1 MKRFFPFAGLILSL
15 GISAPA
21 SAQPSGTI
29 PMRDFFRNPDRAYFR
44 ISGDGKTLSFMQ
56 PWERRMN
63 IYVQPVGSTAEPVR
77 ITAEKD
83 RDIPDY
89 FWKGADRVVYT
100 KDFGGDENDHVVV
113 VDRHG
118 GEPKDVTPYPG
129 VKAQII
135 DPLVESP
142 DRMLIGLN
150 KRVKEVFDV
159 YELDLASGKLTEIAQ
174 NPGNIT
180 TWGADHAGKLRYA
193 IETDGVEQTYLYRAD
208 ASGPFKP
215 VLKTTFRD
223 QFVPQV
229 FTADN
234 RKLYVASNL
243 GRDKVAIVL
252 VDPATA
258 REEEMIYARDDV
270 DVGGVVW
277 SKARK
282 RLAYANYQTW
292 KNERHY
298 LDPDAR
304 TLFGRLEAKVPGY
317 EVIVQSTTDDES
329 GLIVAATNDRTQG
342 TRYLYDRKHDRLT
355 KLGDVT
361 PWLPEAKMAAVKP
374 IEYKS
379 RDGLTIHGYLTVP
392 NGAAAKRLPVIV
404 NPHGGPWFRDGW
416 GFNPEVQFLA
426 SRGYAVLQVNYR
438 GSTGYGRKFWEAS
451 FKEWGF
457 KMQDDITDGVQW
469 LIKEGIAD
477 PKRICIYGGS
487 YGGYATLEGLV
498 KTPDLYACG
507 VDYVGV
513 SNLFT
518 FMKTIPPYWKPF
530 LGMMHEMVGDPDK
543 DKDRMTAASPAL
555 NADRIKV
562 PLLIAQGANDPRV
575 NKDESDQMVA
585 ALKARGIDVPY
596 IVKDNEG
603 HGFHNE
609 ENQFAFYEA
618 METFLD
624 KYIGSKSVN

>member
-1 MKRFFPFAGLILSL
+1 MNRLLPFAGFVLSL
-15 GISAPA
+15 GVATPA
-21 SAQPSGTI
+21 SSADAI
-29 PMRDFFRNPDRAYFR
+29 PMRDFFRHPDRAYYR

-63 IYVQPVGSTAEPVR
+63 IYVQPLGSGAEPVR
-77 ITAEKD
+77 VTSEKD

-89 FWKGADRVVYT
+89 FWKGADRIVYT

-113 VDRHG
+113 VDRRG
-118 GEPKDVTPYPG
+118 GEPRDVTPFEG

-135 DPLVESP
+135 DPLVEFP

-159 YELDLASGKLTEIAQ
+159 YELDLASGKLTQVAQ

-180 TWGADHAGKLRYA
+180 AWGADHAGQLRYA
-193 IETDGVEQTYLYRAD
+193 IATDGVNQTYLYRDDVKA
-208 ASGPFKP
+208 PFKA
-215 VLKTTFRD
+215 VLTTTFRD
-223 QFVPQV
+223 NFAPQF

-234 RKLYVASNL
+234 RKLYVASNI

-258 REEEMIYARDDV
+258 KEEKVVYARDDV
-270 DVGGVVW
+270 DVDGVVW

-282 RLAYANYQTW
+282 RPAYVSYQTW
-292 KNERHY
+292 KSARHY
-298 LDPDAR
+298 LDDDAR
-304 TLFGRLEAKVPGY
+304 RLFKRLEEKLAGY
-317 EVIVQSTTDDES
+317 EVTVQSTTDDES

-342 TRYLYDRKHDRLT
+342 TRYFYDRKADRLT
-355 KLGDVT
+355 KLGDVA

-374 IEYKS
+374 IEYKT
-379 RDGLTIHGYLTVP
+379 RDGLTVHGYLTVP
-392 NGAAAKRLPVIV
+392 NGVTPKKLPVIV
-404 NPHGGPWFRDGW
+404 NPHGGPWARDSW

-438 GSTGYGRKFWEAS
+438 GSTGYGRKFWESS
-451 FKEWGF
+451 FKQWGF
-457 KMQDDITDGVQW
+457 AMQDDVTDGVEW
-469 LIKEGIAD
+469 LIKEGTAD
-477 PKRICIYGGS
+477 PARICIYGGS

-530 LGMMHEMVGDPDK
+530 LAMMHEMVGDPDK
-543 DKDRMTAASPAL
+543 DKERLAAASPAL
-555 NADRIKV
+555 NADRIKA

-585 ALKARGIDVPY
+585 ALKKRGIDVPY

-618 METFLD
+618 MEKFLD
-624 KYIGSKSVN
+624 KYIGKRAN